1 MEDEMSATPVKGLE
15 VEALCNRC
23 DPDRFDFETTD
34 ELEELSDII
43 GQPRAAEAI
52 DFGIG
57 IQQNGYNIFAF
68 GPPGRNK
75 REFIETHFN
84 QQAQKGEVPAD
95 WIYVHNFEESH
106 KPNAI
111 RMPSGV
117 GAKFRED
124 MNKLIEDLRTA
135 LSSAFES
142 DEYRSRVEEVQRE
155 FRETQ
160 EKALEDLRKKAE
172 EEGMTMVRTPVGF
185 VFAPV
190 REGEVV
196 SPEEFQELP
205 EDERERFEEKTNEFQ
220 EELQQILQELPRK
233 QRDMRKRIEE
243 LNREMAALAVG
254 GLIEEL
260 REKYEDIPEIEEF
273 LNAVEEDIVNNVRMI
288 VAEQEGGEQ
297 SPQRAAIMAALGQED
312 SSASPF
318 LRRYRVNLLVDHSE
332 STGAP
337 VVFEDNPSYQN
348 LVGRVEHTARM
359 GALVTDFNLIKPG
372 ALHRANGGYLILEAR
387 KLLTQPYAWEGFK
400 RALRSDKIRIESP
413 GQMYSLISTISL
425 EPEPIPLDVKVALVG
440 EPLIYYLLSELEPE
454 FPELFKVAA
463 DFAGQMDR
471 NDDNQMLYAQM
482 IAGLGR
488 ENELRSLDR
497 GAVARVVEHS
507 ARQVGDGEK
516 LSTSVRSISDLL
528 READYWAGESE
539 KEIIRREDVQKA
551 IDKQIFRL
559 DRLRERIQESILRD
573 IVLIDT
579 DGESVGQVNGL
590 SVLSLGDF
598 AFGRPSRITGR
609 VRLGKGEVI
618 DIEREVELGGP
629 IHSKGVF
636 ILSAFMGARFS
647 EDRPLSLNASLVF
660 EQSYGGV
667 EGDSASSAEL
677 YALLSAVSE
686 VPIRQSMAVTG
697 SVNQH
702 GRVQAIGGVNEKI
715 EGFFDICKSRGLTG
729 DQGVLIPASNVK
741 HLMLRQDVID
751 AVADGKF
758 AIYPVSHVDEG
769 IELLTGMPAG
779 EPDEAGRYPE
789 DSINGLVQRRL
800 EEMAEQRAEFRDGDS
815 EEDGGE

>member
-1 MEDEMSATPVKGLE
+1 MPATPVQGLE

-23 DPDRFDFETTD
+23 DPDRFEFETTE
-34 ELEELSDII
+34 ELEELTDII
-43 GQPRAAEAI
+43 GQPRASEAI

-57 IQQNGYNIFAF
+57 IQQSGYNIFAF
-68 GPPGRNK
+68 GPPGRTK
-75 REFIETHFN
+75 REFIESHFN
-84 QQAQKGEVPAD
+84 QQAKDGAVPPD
-95 WIYVHNFEESH
+95 WIYVYNFEESH

-111 RMPSGV
+111 RMPPGKGSE
-117 GAKFRED
+117 FRED
-124 MNKLIEDLRTA
+124 TNKLIEDLRTA

-155 FRETQ
+155 FRDTQ

-190 REGEVV
+190 RDGEVV

-205 EDERERFEEKTNEFQ
+205 EEDRERYEEKTNEFQ

-233 QRDMRKRIEE
+233 QRDMRKRIED

-260 REKYEDIPEIEEF
+260 RKKYADIPEIEEF
-273 LNAVEEDIVNNVRMI
+273 LSAVEEDIVNNVRMI

-297 SPQRAAIMAALGQED
+297 SPQRAAIMAALGQDD
-312 SSASPF
+312 SSDSPF

-332 STGAP
+332 TTGAP

-471 NDDNQMLYAQM
+471 DEDNQRLYASM
-482 IAGLGR
+482 IAGLAR
-488 ENELRSLDR
+488 ENELRPLDR
-497 GAVARVVEHS
+497 GAVARVIEQS
-507 ARQVGDGEK
+507 AREVGDGEK
-516 LSTSVRSISDLL
+516 LSTSMRSISDLL
-528 READYWAGESE
+528 READYWAGQSGNG
-539 KEIIRREDVQKA
+539 IITRQDVQKA
-551 IDKQIFRL
+551 IDKQIYRL
-559 DRLRERIQESILRD
+559 DRLRERIQESIIREV
-573 IVLIDT
+573 ILIDT
-579 DGESVGQVNGL
+579 EGESIGQVNGL
-590 SVLSLGDF
+590 SVLSLGEF
-598 AFGRPSRITGR
+598 AFGRPSRITAR
-609 VRLGKGEVI
+609 VRLGKGQVI

-636 ILSAFMGARFS
+636 ILSAFMGARFA
-647 EDRPLSLNASLVF
+647 EERPLSLNASLVF

-677 YALLSAVSE
+677 YALLSAISE

-729 DQGVLIPASNVK
+729 DQAVLIPKSNVK

-751 AVADGKF
+751 AVVEGMF

-779 EPDEAGRYPE
+779 EPDEAGKYPE
-789 DSINGLVQRRL
+789 ESINGLVQRKL
-800 EEMAEQRAEFRDGDS
+800 EEMAEQRAEFQNGDS
-815 EEDGGE
+815 EDGDE